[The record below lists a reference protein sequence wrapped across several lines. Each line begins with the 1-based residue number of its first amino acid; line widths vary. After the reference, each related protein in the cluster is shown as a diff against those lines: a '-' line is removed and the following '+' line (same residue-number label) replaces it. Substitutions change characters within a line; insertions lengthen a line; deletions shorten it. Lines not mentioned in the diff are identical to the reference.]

1 MKRCPKC
8 DFSFVNFHRVC
19 DFDGTDLIDDPDTLP
34 VSPAVSALV
43 AATQSP
49 FLRLVKSP
57 VFLMVLALAGL
68 VSSALL
74 FGYYDAQSQ
83 ANSIAESQAARDSPD
98 SRVSLASQVPPTQPL
113 ARIPTRAPSTNPNEV
128 STGSSDRVR
137 SRSEISKPKAK
148 DHSSTREPSITTSRS
163 RPRFRPSPS
172 IRNQPSRPEI
182 ARQRQPKDKALQKD
196 SKESALQQD
205 SKRNADR
212 KGSKLTAAL
221 KTTWNIL
228 KKPFKF

>member
-19 DFDGTDLIDDPDTLP
+19 DFDGTQLVDDPDTLP

-57 VFLMVLALAGL
+57 VFLMVLALAGIMA
-68 VSSALL
+68 SALL
-74 FGYYDAQSQ
+74 FGYYDAARQ
-83 ANSIAESQAARDSPD
+83 ANSIAKGPAAQDSPD
-98 SRVSLASQVPPTQPL
+98 NSSASLVPPSQPP
-113 ARIPTRAPSTNPNEV
+113 ARITARASSTNPNEV
-128 STGSSDRVR
+128 STVRGSDRVR
-137 SRSEISKPKAK
+137 SRSEIIKPKAK
-148 DHSSTREPSITTSRS
+148 DLSSTREGPVTTSHSPARLRS
-163 RPRFRPSPS
+163 SPA

-182 ARQRQPKDKALQKD
+182 ALQRQPKDKAVQKESKEGVLQRD
-196 SKESALQQD
+196 SKQ
-205 SKRNADR
+205 NANR
-212 KGSKLTAAL
+212 KESKLTAAL
-221 KTTWNIL
+221 KTTWNVL